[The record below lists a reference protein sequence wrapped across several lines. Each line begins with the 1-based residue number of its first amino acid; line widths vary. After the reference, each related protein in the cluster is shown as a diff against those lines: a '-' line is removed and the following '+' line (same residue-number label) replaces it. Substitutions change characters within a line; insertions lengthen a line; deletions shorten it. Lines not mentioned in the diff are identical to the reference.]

1 MFCLSHSLSV
11 SVCLCFCVCPVLS
24 PCVPHARFVS
34 LALYS
39 LLWINDSTLL
49 IGSTCC
55 TGSKDVPSSRW
66 KRGSHCQQSFPQQE
80 TVFLPEPASALFLS
94 WLTKEPFFSVP
105 KLASSSLPVQTWNMN
120 YGLWPGCGPWFS
132 CRGEVEE

>member
-1 MFCLSHSLSV
+1 MLVLSSLSFV
-11 SVCLCFCVCPVLS
+11 PFHVLF
-24 PCVPHARFVS
+24 VPHARFVS

-94 WLTKEPFFSVP
+94 WLTKEPFF
-105 KLASSSLPVQTWNMN
+105 LSLSWLVLLCQ
-120 YGLWPGCGPWFS
+120 YRQGI
-132 CRGEVEE
+132 